1 MYYTIHIALI
11 VSINLARVSDV
22 FKKGP
27 CYEKKNW
34 PSLEH
39 HCNESNVTTTER

>member
-1 MYYTIHIALI
+1 MYYTIHNALI

-27 CYEKKNW
+27 CYEKKKLAIIRT
-34 PSLEH
+34 SL
-39 HCNESNVTTTER
+39 